1 MCHDVAHPTPCTVA
15 IVRVRPRPL
24 GPYQHRLACHWM
36 GFAYMIRVPGC
47 RFEEGEMSCDK
58 KRLSH
63 LTVLFVNIMWQYEQ
77 TSTSL
82 HSIFYLEAAGQYDL
96 CSVSVDLSPTS
107 ENISV
112 AGLVPWHYHRSPLNY
127 SPNIKWILKWFYYL
141 DHSKMYD
148 WLIDW
153 RRYRKSCWLFALI
166 RASVRIDV
174 KKRSNKN

>member
-15 IVRVRPRPL
+15 IVCVRPRPS

-63 LTVLFVNIMWQYEQ
+63 LTVLFVVNIMWQYEQ

-112 AGLVPWHYHRSPLNY
+112 AGLVPWHYHRSLLNY
-127 SPNIKWILKWFYYL
+127 FPTFSGSLSDFFDLDQAKNSRLIK
-141 DHSKMYD
+141 

-153 RRYRKSCWLFALI
+153 LI
-166 RASVRIDV
+166 
-174 KKRSNKN
+174 KQYKWF